1 MTILTLNKTTERRIT
16 QMKKKSTLFLT
27 QAAVIAALYV
37 ALTYISSALGLAY
50 NAVQFRLSEI
60 LTVLPVFTP
69 AAIPG
74 LTIGCL
80 IANISSPFGFIDIIC
95 GALATFLAA
104 VTTYAL
110 RKITFRDIPVLSTS
124 PPVLF
129 NAVII
134 GLEIW
139 YLEGRVT
146 EIFVISA
153 LEIAAGQSVMCILA
167 GIIFIRAVRK
177 TKVFT
182 RLNSFSN

>member
-1 MTILTLNKTTERRIT
+1 
-16 QMKKKSTLFLT
+16 MKKKSTLFLT

-37 ALTYISSALGLAY
+37 ALTYVSNALGLAY

-80 IANISSPFGFIDIIC
+80 IANISSPFGIIDILC
-95 GALATFLAA
+95 GALATLLAS

-110 RKITFRDIPVLSTS
+110 RNVRFREIPLLSTL

-129 NAVII
+129 NALII
-134 GLEIW
+134 GAEIW
-139 YLEGRVT
+139 YLEGRT
-146 EIFVISA
+146 AEIFIISA
-153 LEIAAGQSVMCILA
+153 LQVAAGQCVMCILA
-167 GIIFIRAVRK
+167 GIIFIRAIRK
-177 TKVFT
+177 TRIFEIT
-182 RLNSFSN
+182 GRF